1 MNMLYKHNILLILH
15 IHQCSFM
22 HSVCAYIAHMNIFTQ
37 DLVSLAY
44 EEIICT
50 ISDLKGNRRD
60 KKT

>member
-1 MNMLYKHNILLILH
+1 MLYKHNILLILH

-22 HSVCAYIAHMNIFTQ
+22 HSLCAYIAHMNIFTQ